1 MKKLIIVA
9 LGVCI
14 LGTACSR
21 DNNLA
26 EKNTLQ
32 QPLEQSV
39 MLQTEEI
46 EIQSTKESSSEQEI
60 ILLSEEPAETVSLS
74 EPEHME
80 GSAAASVEERDRT
93 KTDALHK
100 NDTANN
106 SSEVTSENTY
116 EMRLYTKAPNQNS
129 TIKIQYP
136 AFYGSKAEEI
146 NSLILAKVQDMASLD
161 PSLFPEN
168 PRIDVNY
175 QSAVTLQNSKI
186 ISVVF
191 WGNTDIEVSQF
202 PTTDLYALN
211 IDLTSLE
218 LITLKDLYTVNAEF
232 EKVFFEKAF
241 FPSDPITSYSEEKFS
256 EMLKLQT
263 SEYTLPSPFTNADSM
278 RCFLKP
284 EGIVLSMPA
293 IHASGSDH
301 FEAELLYSDIQDY
314 YLPEQIYWNE

>member
-116 EMRLYTKAPNQNS
+116 EMRLYTIVPLKSN
-129 TIKIQYP
+129 IQ
-136 AFYGSKAEEI
+136 
-146 NSLILAKVQDMASLD
+146 
-161 PSLFPEN
+161 
-168 PRIDVNY
+168 
-175 QSAVTLQNSKI
+175 
-186 ISVVF
+186 
-191 WGNTDIEVSQF
+191 
-202 PTTDLYALN
+202 
-211 IDLTSLE
+211 
-218 LITLKDLYTVNAEF
+218 
-232 EKVFFEKAF
+232 
-241 FPSDPITSYSEEKFS
+241 
-256 EMLKLQT
+256 
-263 SEYTLPSPFTNADSM
+263 
-278 RCFLKP
+278 
-284 EGIVLSMPA
+284 LSM
-293 IHASGSDH
+293 
-301 FEAELLYSDIQDY
+301 EVKLKK
-314 YLPEQIYWNE
+314 

>member
-232 EKVFFEKAF
+232 EKVFGTM
-241 FPSDPITSYSEEKFS
+241 S
-256 EMLKLQT
+256 
-263 SEYTLPSPFTNADSM
+263 
-278 RCFLKP
+278 KP
-284 EGIVLSMPA
+284 
-293 IHASGSDH
+293 
-301 FEAELLYSDIQDY
+301 
-314 YLPEQIYWNE
+314 

>member
-21 DNNLA
+21 DTNLA

-32 QPLEQSV
+32 QSLEQSV

-60 ILLSEEPAETVSLS
+60 ILSSEEPSETVSLS

-80 GSAAASVEERDRT
+80 GSAAASVEERDST

-136 AFYGSKAEEI
+136 VFYGSKAEEI
-146 NSLILAKVQDMASLD
+146 NSLILAQVQDMASLD
-161 PSLFPEN
+161 PSRFPEN
-168 PRIDVNY
+168 PKIDVNY

-191 WGNTDIEVSQF
+191 WGSTDIEVSQF
-202 PTTDLYALN
+202 PTTNLYALN
-211 IDLTSLE
+211 IDLTSLK

-241 FPSDPITSYSEEKFS
+241 KT
-256 EMLKLQT
+256 
-263 SEYTLPSPFTNADSM
+263 
-278 RCFLKP
+278 
-284 EGIVLSMPA
+284 
-293 IHASGSDH
+293 
-301 FEAELLYSDIQDY
+301 
-314 YLPEQIYWNE
+314 

>member
-116 EMRLYTKAPNQNS
+116 
-129 TIKIQYP
+129 
-136 AFYGSKAEEI
+136 
-146 NSLILAKVQDMASLD
+146 D
-161 PSLFPEN
+161 
-168 PRIDVNY
+168 
-175 QSAVTLQNSKI
+175 
-186 ISVVF
+186 
-191 WGNTDIEVSQF
+191 
-202 PTTDLYALN
+202 
-211 IDLTSLE
+211 
-218 LITLKDLYTVNAEF
+218 
-232 EKVFFEKAF
+232 
-241 FPSDPITSYSEEKFS
+241 
-256 EMLKLQT
+256 
-263 SEYTLPSPFTNADSM
+263 
-278 RCFLKP
+278 
-284 EGIVLSMPA
+284 
-293 IHASGSDH
+293 
-301 FEAELLYSDIQDY
+301 
-314 YLPEQIYWNE
+314 

>member
-39 MLQTEEI
+39 MLQT
-46 EIQSTKESSSEQEI
+46 
-60 ILLSEEPAETVSLS
+60 EEPAETVSLS

-146 NSLILAKVQDMASLD
+146 NSLIWPKYRIWH
-161 PSLFPEN
+161 PS
-168 PRIDVNY
+168 
-175 QSAVTLQNSKI
+175 TLRSFQKTR
-186 ISVVF
+186 
-191 WGNTDIEVSQF
+191 G
-202 PTTDLYALN
+202 
-211 IDLTSLE
+211 
-218 LITLKDLYTVNAEF
+218 
-232 EKVFFEKAF
+232 
-241 FPSDPITSYSEEKFS
+241 
-256 EMLKLQT
+256 
-263 SEYTLPSPFTNADSM
+263 
-278 RCFLKP
+278 
-284 EGIVLSMPA
+284 
-293 IHASGSDH
+293 
-301 FEAELLYSDIQDY
+301 
-314 YLPEQIYWNE
+314 